1 MNWRD
6 GRPSIR
12 CRGDWARARFE
23 LFVVPREKNSNTA
36 PFKKTTTE
44 QHGGGRTSCTNQPL
58 WLTTLHAGKQSTINI
73 IRISHLLKNRNMTR
87 QLMYGRS
94 HRGKLDRGFEELQL
108 IMSGSG
114 TSKATS
120 RPIQTKTDSMFE
132 STKHLLT
139 TASRLK
145 SAAKF
150 WRNASKYLVTIS
162 LVDLRFLKG
171 HNI

>member
-1 MNWRD
+1 MH
-6 GRPSIR
+6 
-12 CRGDWARARFE
+12 AQFE
-23 LFVVPREKNSNTA
+23 LFLVPQEKKSNTA
-36 PFKKTTTE
+36 PFKKTTKE
-44 QHGGGRTSCTNQPL
+44 QHGEGRTSCTNQPL

-73 IRISHLLKNRNMTR
+73 ISISHLLKNHNMTR
-87 QLMYGRS
+87 QLVYGQS
-94 HRGKLDRGFEELQL
+94 HQGKLDRGFEELQS

-162 LVDLRFLKG
+162 LVDL
-171 HNI
+171 